1 MKYIHCLLA
10 WTLTCTAFAELE
22 IPSPLTP
29 PTEDA
34 PELQPGRPP
43 AAPAGQGTVTL
54 RNDDRLSGRV
64 LRLDRE
70 NNVLLVQH
78 KYIRE
83 PLAIALDAVQ
93 GYQAQLPD
101 AALSQPSAWMLEL
114 SNGDRLRG
122 NIVRLDD
129 DTITLDTWYGGV
141 LQVDR
146 AMVASIVQYDL
157 HRILIDGIGGQ
168 ADWTTAMGVARF
180 HPQSITLSQNTFIT
194 REWTP
199 YTPRLRIDFEITW
212 MWQTHMTL
220 RFMGQP
226 PVGQN
231 ITGSCYLLSFSGN
244 SRLVLQRM
252 TGDRQSAQLANL
264 TITPRNDENQQFNAH
279 FTVLVDGEAGH
290 VHLYHDGRLLGDW
303 ADQAPLDVEGT
314 SLTLVASHSPQLELN
329 SLRVAE
335 WSGRL
340 PTERLPLAADG
351 AVHVFRMQNGDLVS
365 GQLVAIEDDIARVE
379 TSFGALNIPTGRIE
393 EIAFQDQTGAPD
405 RHAHDLRLHLQDDT
419 VITLA
424 VSDLADRMVSGSSAN
439 FGDIQIPLAGVRT
452 MQWHI
457 DDPQEEPEPAADL
470 NNIDTQNQLR
480 INIR

>member
-1 MKYIHCLLA
+1 MKSIHGLLVWA
-10 WTLTCTAFAELE
+10 LTCTAFAAME
-22 IPSPLTP
+22 IDPPRTP
-29 PTEDA
+29 QTEEA
-34 PELQPGRPP
+34 GHPPEQRP

-54 RNDDRLSGRV
+54 RNDDRISGRV

-78 KYIRE
+78 KNIRE

-101 AALSQPSAWMLEL
+101 AALSRPAAWMLEL
-114 SNGDRLRG
+114 SNGDHLRG

-157 HRILIDGIGGQ
+157 NRILLDGIGSEG
-168 ADWTTAMGVARF
+168 DWSVASGTARF
-180 HPQSITLSQNTFIT
+180 HPDTITLSQNTFIT
-194 REWTP
+194 RQWEP
-199 YTPRLRIDFEITW
+199 YTPRVRIDFEIAW
-212 MWQTHMTL
+212 MWQTHMSL
-220 RFMGQP
+220 RFMGTP
-226 PVGQN
+226 PAGQN
-231 ITGSCYLLSFSGN
+231 MSGSCYLLNFAGN

-252 TGDRQSAQLANL
+252 TGDRHSAQLANL
-264 TITPRNDENQQFNAH
+264 TISPRHDENQQFNAR
-279 FTVLVDGEAGH
+279 FTILVDAAAGRI
-290 VHLYHDGRLLGDW
+290 HLYHDGRPIGDW
-303 ADQAPLDVEGT
+303 TDQAPLDVEGS
-314 SLTLVASHSPQLELN
+314 SLTFVAQHSPQLELK
-329 SLRVAE
+329 SLRVTE

-351 AVHVFRMQNGDLVS
+351 ADHVFRMQNGDLVS
-365 GQLVAIEDDIARVE
+365 GQLAAIEDSIARVE
-379 TSFGALNIPTGRIE
+379 TSFGTLNIPTDRIE

-424 VSDLADRMVSGSSAN
+424 VSDLADRMVTGRSAN
-439 FGDIQIPLAGVRT
+439 FGPVQIPLAGIRA

-457 DDPQEEPEPAADL
+457 YERQEEPPDADAD
-470 NNIDTQNQLR
+470 IDAQNQLR
-480 INIR
+480 INIW